1 MYDPL
6 AMQTQSRA
14 STRLHVLEFETWRV
28 LKRFSGQK
36 LLVAVSGGRDSV
48 ALLEA
53 LARVQARLGL
63 SLAVAHVHHGQAK
76 DKKLN
81 VARARASELVARHAE
96 RLQLPFFLETGH
108 ELGGSRK
115 RDASEESLRDLRH
128 ARLSALREREGFD
141 WVVYAHHHEDLLET
155 RVLRLVRGTGAAGIR
170 AMRLRGAG
178 RRLRP
183 WLGVRRDRIEAY
195 ARERR
200 LLWCH
205 DPTNSDTGPLRNWLR
220 VEWLPQLEKKRPG
233 ALDSLARSL
242 GLLAEAAA
250 GAKAAERWGRLGEVC
265 IIDGVIDRTIFVALP
280 EAQRRFVLA
289 LYARKHGI
297 RDLGRQ
303 RLLEICK
310 RLDTDQKSLSFSVG
324 GLYWTVNAG
333 QIFAGPV
340 VKDDKKT

>member
-1 MYDPL
+1 MP
-6 AMQTQSRA
+6 TESRA
-14 STRLHVLEFETWRV
+14 STRLHPLEFETWRV
-28 LKRFSGQK
+28 LKRFFGQK

-48 ALLEA
+48 ALLET
-53 LARVQARLGL
+53 LARIQTRLGL
-63 SLAVAHVHHGQAK
+63 TLAVVHVHHGQSK
-76 DKKLN
+76 DKRLSA
-81 VARARASELVARHAE
+81 ARGRASELVARHAE
-96 RLQLPFFLETGH
+96 RLRLPFFLETVHQRG
-108 ELGGSRK
+108 EPRK
-115 RDASEESLRDLRH
+115 RDSSEESLRDLRH
-128 ARLSALREREGFD
+128 ARLGALREREGFD

-155 RVLRLVRGTGAAGIR
+155 RVLRLVRGTGAAGIK
-170 AMRLRGAG
+170 AMRIKGAG

-195 ARERR
+195 VRERG
-200 LLWCH
+200 LLWCD

-242 GLLAEAAA
+242 ALLAEAAA
-250 GAKAAERWGRLGEVC
+250 GAKTAESWGRLGKMC
-265 IIDGVIDRTIFVALP
+265 IVDGVIDRTIFVALP

-289 LYARKHGI
+289 LYARERGI

-324 GLYWTVNAG
+324 GLCWTVNAG

-340 VKDDKKT
+340 VKDVKSTAKST